1 MSAVDKHFNL
11 KGFRVILITSVEA
24 FTYAYA
30 QRSTLNLILILE
42 KKDSLELLVSRFG
55 MHDMQIVVE

>member
-11 KGFRVILITSVEA
+11 KGFSVILITSVEA

-42 KKDSLELLVSRFG
+42 KKTVSNY
-55 MHDMQIVVE
+55 

>member
-24 FTYAYA
+24 FTYT
-30 QRSTLNLILILE
+30 RTP
-42 KKDSLELLVSRFG
+42 KDPL
-55 MHDMQIVVE
+55 